1 MKIYTNHE
9 LNEYIKDN
17 ISDTWEE
24 RDFVAYARKYF
35 HGRQDKIMAI
45 GGLRGTGKTTG
56 LLQAVNGLN
65 ACYITAQQKEEE
77 TADDYIDFIR
87 NTDAKYIIIDE
98 YSWINNREELDKYLY
113 TAVQNGK
120 RIAITGTESI
130 TLEYLN
136 YNTLI
141 HRVDMVHV
149 TMFTYEEHC
158 RLYHME
164 PSKKNR
170 EDYLLNGGLFSEYAV
185 TNYETMQNY
194 IKTAIIDNL
203 AAYMG
208 SRMSKEKAAALVYSV
223 LYKAICPNNLSTV
236 PELAKNQLSVEN
248 FLSEMGIDTQIEFSD
263 KDVRNVADIFEQ
275 IGLIVRM
282 PNYDKT
288 SPIKEQYYITNPSL
302 SCQLILAAYNIKE
315 ISSDI
320 LIQLFEAIQPAY
332 KNQKRYNI

>member
-35 HGRQDKIMAI
+35 HGRKDKILAI

-56 LLQAVNGLN
+56 LLQAVNGFD

-149 TMFTYEEHC
+149 TMFTYEEYC
-158 RLYHME
+158 RLHHLE
-164 PSKKNR
+164 PSKKNC

-208 SRMSKEKAAALVYSV
+208 SRMSREKAAALVYSV
-223 LYKAICPNNLSTV
+223 LYKAICPSNLSTV

-275 IGLIVRM
+275 IGLIVRV

-288 SPIKEQYYITNPSL
+288 SPIKEQYFITNPSL
-302 SCQLILAAYNIKE
+302 SCQLILAAYDIKE

-320 LIQLFEAIQPAY
+320 LMQLFEAIQPAY